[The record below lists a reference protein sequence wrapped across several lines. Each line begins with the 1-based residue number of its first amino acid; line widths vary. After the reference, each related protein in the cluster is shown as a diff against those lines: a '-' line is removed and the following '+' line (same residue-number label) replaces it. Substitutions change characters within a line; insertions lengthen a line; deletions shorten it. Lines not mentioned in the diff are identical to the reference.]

1 MIELIAAAARTGV
14 IGAENKLLWR
24 IPEVFAFFKKTTMG
38 SPVVMG
44 SRTWASIGR
53 ALPGRLNVIVSRRLQ
68 PADISAKNVVVVKS
82 LNEAL
87 SLAQARSRTG
97 RVFVIGGGEIYR
109 RAIAIADRV
118 WLTKVDHDFEGCF
131 QIPDQISHLRLLD
144 QIILMPVVERL
155 HSQFFFF
162 FCIQTADHLLNTI
175 FLCDHSHIQ
184 KNPFR

>member
-24 IPEVFAFFKKTTMG
+24 IPEDFAFFKKTTMG

-109 RAIAIADRV
+109 SPLPIECGSPRSITTLRGIPISRPFLAD
-118 WLTKVDHDFEGCF
+118 DSEGNVSVRSC
-131 QIPDQISHLRLLD
+131 PLRSVLGGW
-144 QIILMPVVERL
+144 ILSAGRNVQV
-155 HSQFFFF
+155 
-162 FCIQTADHLLNTI
+162 LNA
-175 FLCDHSHIQ
+175 F
-184 KNPFR
+184 

>member
-24 IPEVFAFFKKTTMG
+24 IPEDFAFFKKTTMG

-68 PADISAKNVVVVKS
+68 PAAISAKNVVVVKS

-97 RVFVIGGGEIYR
+97 RVFVLGGGEIYR
-109 RAIAIADRV
+109 RTIAIADRV
-118 WLTKVDHDFEGCF
+118 WLTKIDHDFEGCF
-131 QIPDQISHLRLLD
+131 VLIAGHDAPVGLLK
-144 QIILMPVVERL
+144 R
-155 HSQFFFF
+155 
-162 FCIQTADHLLNTI
+162 
-175 FLCDHSHIQ
+175 
-184 KNPFR
+184 KN

>member
-1 MIELIAAAARTGV
+1 MIELIVAAARTGV

-24 IPEVFAFFKKTTMG
+24 IPEDFAFFKKTTMG

-68 PADISAKNVVVVKS
+68 PAAISAKNVVVVKS

-109 RAIAIADRV
+109 RTIAIADRV
-118 WLTKVDHDFEGCF
+118 WLTKIDHDFEGDTYFPTIPRGRFRGECF
-131 QIPDQISHLRLLD
+131 RTLLPSAKRPWRVD
-144 QIILMPVVERL
+144 FECWTKR
-155 HSQFFFF
+155 SG
-162 FCIQTADHLLNTI
+162 A
-175 FLCDHSHIQ
+175 
-184 KNPFR
+184 

>member
-24 IPEVFAFFKKTTMG
+24 IPEDFAFFKKTTMG

-97 RVFVIGGGEIYR
+97 RVFVIGGGRSPLPIECGSPRSITTLR
-109 RAIAIADRV
+109 GIPISRPFLAD
-118 WLTKVDHDFEGCF
+118 DSEGNVSVRSC
-131 QIPDQISHLRLLD
+131 PLRSVLGGG
-144 QIILMPVVERL
+144 ILSAGRNV
-155 HSQFFFF
+155 Q
-162 FCIQTADHLLNTI
+162 ALNA
-175 FLCDHSHIQ
+175 F
-184 KNPFR
+184 

>member
-24 IPEVFAFFKKTTMG
+24 IPEDFAFFKKTTMG

-68 PADISAKNVVVVKS
+68 PAAISAKNVVVVKS

-97 RVFVIGGGEIYR
+97 RGFAAKSTAGRLPLPIECGSLRSITTLRGIPISRPFLADDSEGNVSVRSCPLRSVLGGWILSAGR
-109 RAIAIADRV
+109 NVQALNAFSKKMSTASPTVQMRFRA
-118 WLTKVDHDFEGCF
+118 
-131 QIPDQISHLRLLD
+131 
-144 QIILMPVVERL
+144 
-155 HSQFFFF
+155 
-162 FCIQTADHLLNTI
+162 FC
-175 FLCDHSHIQ
+175 
-184 KNPFR
+184 

>member
-24 IPEVFAFFKKTTMG
+24 IPEDFAFFKKTTMG

-109 RAIAIADRV
+109 QALPHPSPIHRAEGAPLPIECGSPRSITTLRGIPISRPFLAD
-118 WLTKVDHDFEGCF
+118 DSEGNVSVRSC
-131 QIPDQISHLRLLD
+131 PLRSVLGGW
-144 QIILMPVVERL
+144 IL
-155 HSQFFFF
+155 S
-162 FCIQTADHLLNTI
+162 AG
-175 FLCDHSHIQ
+175 
-184 KNPFR
+184 

>member
-24 IPEVFAFFKKTTMG
+24 IPEDFAFFKKTTMG

-97 RVFVIGGGEIYR
+97 RVFVIGGG
-109 RAIAIADRV
+109 
-118 WLTKVDHDFEGCF
+118 
-131 QIPDQISHLRLLD
+131 
-144 QIILMPVVERL
+144 
-155 HSQFFFF
+155 
-162 FCIQTADHLLNTI
+162 
-175 FLCDHSHIQ
+175 
-184 KNPFR
+184 

>member
-24 IPEVFAFFKKTTMG
+24 IPEDFAFFKKTTMG

-109 RAIAIADRV
+109 RCRSSVAHQGR
-118 WLTKVDHDFEGCF
+118 
-131 QIPDQISHLRLLD
+131 SRL
-144 QIILMPVVERL
+144 
-155 HSQFFFF
+155 
-162 FCIQTADHLLNTI
+162 
-175 FLCDHSHIQ
+175 
-184 KNPFR
+184 

>member
-14 IGAENKLLWR
+14 IGADNKLLWR
-24 IPEVFAFFKKTTMG
+24 IPEDFAFFKKTTMG

-97 RVFVIGGGEIYR
+97 RVFVLGGGEIYR
-109 RAIAIADRV
+109 RTIAIADRV
-118 WLTKVDHDFEGCF
+118 WLTKIDHDFEGDTYFPTIPRGRFRGECF
-131 QIPDQISHLRLLD
+131 RTLLPSAKCPWRVD
-144 QIILMPVVERL
+144 FECWTKR
-155 HSQFFFF
+155 SG
-162 FCIQTADHLLNTI
+162 A
-175 FLCDHSHIQ
+175 
-184 KNPFR
+184 

>member
-24 IPEVFAFFKKTTMG
+24 IPEDFAFFKKTTMG

-68 PADISAKNVVVVKS
+68 PAAISAKNV
-82 LNEAL
+82 EAL

-109 RAIAIADRV
+109 RTIAIADRV
-118 WLTKVDHDFEGCF
+118 WLTKIDHDFEGDTYFPTIPRGRFRGECF
-131 QIPDQISHLRLLD
+131 RTLLPSAKRPWRVLDETFRRLT
-144 QIILMPVVERL
+144 P
-155 HSQFFFF
+155 SQKRCPQRARQCKCVSELF
-162 FCIQTADHLLNTI
+162 AESL
-175 FLCDHSHIQ
+175 
-184 KNPFR
+184 